1 MKYALN
7 KTEIDLALKQS
18 TISDAAIDF
27 NHHDLVNEKAT
38 WFAKGY
44 TPILMS
50 SAFLKNIQTNTAKYI
65 EQCANE
71 VLGIDLKSL
80 TAYHKQV
87 LSDEE
92 HLRVIKRTG
101 KLLPPA
107 QLGIDVNALAQK
119 VKQLCKIDYE
129 LGCRNVC
136 DIRIFRPWR
145 GRAMDNNP
153 LHRDTWLPILNNC
166 INVYI
171 PVAGNTRLSS
181 LSLIP
186 GSHLWKREEVERTE
200 TNALI
205 NGVQYGLPSV
215 TGIKRKFKVIR
226 PMLHQNEVLLFS
238 SNMIHGGAVNLNKDI
253 TRVSIEIRF
262 WPKALLDKEEKTAK
276 L

>member
-1 MKYALN
+1 MKYSLN
-7 KTEIDLALKQS
+7 KTEIDLALHQP
-18 TISDAAIDF
+18 TMSDAAVEF
-27 NHHDLVNEKAT
+27 GHTDLMSENLK
-38 WFAKGY
+38 WYGRGY
-44 TPILMS
+44 TPIRMS
-50 SAFLKNIQTNTAKYI
+50 SAFVKNIQTKTAAYI
-65 EQCANE
+65 EQCTQD

-80 TAYHKQV
+80 TAYHQQV
-87 LSDEE
+87 LTDEE
-92 HLRVIKRTG
+92 HLKVVKRMG
-101 KLLPPA
+101 KLIAPG
-107 QLGIDVNALAQK
+107 QLGIDVKALAQK
-119 VKQLCKIDYE
+119 VKQHCKLDYE

-181 LSLIP
+181 LSVIP
-186 GSHLWKREEVERTE
+186 GSHLWKREEVERTA

-226 PMLHQNEVLLFS
+226 PALAQNEVLLFS
-238 SNMIHGGAVNLNKDI
+238 SNMIHGGAVNLNKDT

-262 WPKALLDKEEKTAK
+262 WDVKTIAKTAF
-276 L
+276 